1 VRAGLGS
8 RGILYAPLLAAE
20 VAAAVTTAD
29 VTALC
34 AEVRRLPL
42 VASPEDGGG
51 TGGGR
56 R

>member
-1 VRAGLGS
+1 LRAGLGS

-34 AEVRRLPL
+34 PEVRRLPL
-42 VASPEDGGG
+42 VASPSGGG
-51 TGGGR
+51 TGGER